1 MHPNCVKLVLVI
13 MGNTFIQTSVREISF
28 INEIYASEP
37 QKRRGERNYGDLN
50 KKIVIGRITKW

>member
-13 MGNTFIQTSVREISF
+13 MGNTFIQISVREISF
-28 INEIYASEP
+28 INEIYACEP
-37 QKRRGERNYGDLN
+37 QKRGGERNYGDLN